1 MRSRTAS
8 GLAARTRR
16 CCLRDTKN
24 RCLVFGLRKNQ
35 TATQRPKTKD
45 QRPNMKILVLMKQVA
60 NKDAIL
66 RINKESTWI
75 EEADLSFEVN
85 ESDGYALEEA
95 LRIREKVG
103 GEVVVCSMGPQRAKS
118 VIKDALARG
127 ADRAIHVVGDNISH
141 LSPFA
146 AASVLADAV
155 RDEQADLIMTG
166 LQSDDYGNGQT
177 GVILAEL
184 LGLPH
189 ATIVIEIDATGE
201 QLRVKRELE
210 SGWYQWY
217 TMPKPAL
224 LTIQSGISQIRYAT
238 LRGIMAAKK
247 KEIKE
252 VTAAA
257 DIASQPSH
265 QQIEKIYLPQKTKQT
280 QLLGGGDAKKG
291 AVELAEKLRSEARV
305 I

>member
-1 MRSRTAS
+1 
-8 GLAARTRR
+8 
-16 CCLRDTKN
+16 
-24 RCLVFGLRKNQ
+24 
-35 TATQRPKTKD
+35 
-45 QRPNMKILVLMKQVA
+45 MKIIVLMKQVA
-60 NKDAIL
+60 SKDAIL

-85 ESDGYALEEA
+85 ESDGYALEES
-95 LRIREKVG
+95 LRLKEKHG
-103 GEVVVCSMGPQRAKS
+103 GEVIVCSMGPQRAKA

-127 ADRAIHVVGDNISH
+127 ADRAIHVVGDNLSH
-141 LSPFA
+141 LSPYA
-146 AASVLADAV
+146 AANVLAQAV
-155 RDEQADLIMTG
+155 REEQPDLIMTG
-166 LQSDDYGNGQT
+166 LQSDDYGYAQT
-177 GVILAEL
+177 GVIMAEL

-189 ATIVIEIDATGE
+189 ATIVIEIDATGD

-238 LRGIMAAKK
+238 LKGIMAAKK

-252 VTAAA
+252 VAPNAETVNR
-257 DIASQPSH
+257 PSH
-265 QQIEKIYLPQKTKQT
+265 QRIEKVYLPQKSKQT
-280 QLLGGGDAKKG
+280 QFLGGGDAKKG
-291 AVELAEKLRSEARV
+291 AVELAEKLHTEARV